1 MLRWGVF
8 GVLVA
13 FASFGAI
20 MEATRLDQVGKV
32 AVLRE
37 TSTVFAALIG
47 RLILRERRDPVQ
59 VSLMAMI
66 AMGAVMME
74 WAG

>member
-1 MLRWGVF
+1 M
-8 GVLVA
+8 A

-20 MEATRLDQVGKV
+20 MVATRLDQVGKV

-47 RLILRERRDPVQ
+47 WLILRERSGPVQ

>member
-1 MLRWGVF
+1 MF

-20 MEATRLDQVGKV
+20 MVATRLDQVGKV

-47 RLILRERRDPVQ
+47 RLVRAKEVVRFRCR
-59 VSLMAMI
+59 
-66 AMGAVMME
+66 
-74 WAG
+74 

>member
-1 MLRWGVF
+1 MLRY
-8 GVLVA
+8 
-13 FASFGAI
+13 
-20 MEATRLDQVGKV
+20 
-32 AVLRE
+32 

-47 RLILRERRDPVQ
+47 GLILRERRDPVQ